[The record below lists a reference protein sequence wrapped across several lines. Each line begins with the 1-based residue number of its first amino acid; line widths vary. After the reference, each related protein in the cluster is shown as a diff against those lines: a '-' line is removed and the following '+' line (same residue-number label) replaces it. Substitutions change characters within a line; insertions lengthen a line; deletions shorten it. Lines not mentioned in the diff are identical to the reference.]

1 MSEQQI
7 IENYLA
13 DYNQEEDFLGV
24 DELGEEMYS
33 AIAQHIQEQM
43 YV

>member
-13 DYNQEEDFLGV
+13 DYNFDDYSLDVE
-24 DELGEEMYS
+24 ELGEEMYS

>member
-13 DYNQEEDFLGV
+13 DHSQEEDFLDI

-33 AIAQHIQEQM
+33 AIAQHIQEQV

>member
-13 DYNQEEDFLGV
+13 EHNQEECNLDV
-24 DELGEEMYS
+24 EELGEEMYS
-33 AIAQHIQEQM
+33 AIAQHIQEQV

>member
-7 IENYLA
+7 IKNYLA
-13 DYNQEEDFLGV
+13 EHNFDEYSLDV

-33 AIAQHIQEQM
+33 AIAQHIQEKM